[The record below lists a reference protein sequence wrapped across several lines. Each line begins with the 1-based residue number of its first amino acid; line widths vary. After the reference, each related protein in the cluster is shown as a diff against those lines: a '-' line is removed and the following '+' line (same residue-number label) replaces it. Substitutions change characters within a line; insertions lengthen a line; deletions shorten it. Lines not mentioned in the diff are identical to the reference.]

1 METAIWVAVIGG
13 AVTIIVNVITI
24 VSTNN
29 KTREEIKTEQKLQEE
44 RIKNVSEKV
53 TELAT
58 DVKSHNEFGKQ
69 IPVIVEQIKVINH
82 RLDDLERRDA
92 S

>member
-29 KTREEIKTEQKLQEE
+29 RTRQDIKTEQKLQEE
-44 RIKNVSEKV
+44 RMKNVIDKVSELS
-53 TELAT
+53 TE
-58 DVKSHNEFGKQ
+58 VKAHNEFGRQ
-69 IPVIVEQIKVINH
+69 IPVMVEQIKVINH
-82 RLDDLERRDA
+82 RLDDLERGR
-92 S
+92 